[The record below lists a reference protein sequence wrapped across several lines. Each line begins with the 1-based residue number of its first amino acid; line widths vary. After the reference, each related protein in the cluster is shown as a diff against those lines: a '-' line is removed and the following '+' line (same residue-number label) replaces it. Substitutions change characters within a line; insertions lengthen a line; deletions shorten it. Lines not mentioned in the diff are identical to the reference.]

1 MESPPHFNFNKH
13 DNNIYHIQWLEDDTG
28 FVSCGADKR
37 FNFWNLYK
45 KDGKNKDYQ
54 PEPKWFYENNKVM
67 FTSTYVYKSET
78 NEHLVYA
85 TCSDKC
91 IREIGAPDE
100 K

>member
-1 MESPPHFNFNKH
+1 MITISTTFNGLKT
-13 DNNIYHIQWLEDDTG
+13 IL
-28 FVSCGADKR
+28 VSCGADKR
-37 FNFWNLYK
+37 FNFWNLYR
-45 KDGKNKDYQ
+45 KDGKIKDYQ